1 MPVQRASA
9 SEQIAN
15 ELREQIE
22 SGDLAPGEVLP
33 SDAELAVRFDVSKP
47 TITKAR
53 AMLVALGLVASRAGA
68 ASTVRD
74 VVPERPGAGQ
84 GRPARWTGRTY
95 PEGHGARVVS
105 ARIAPA
111 APAVAAAIGTEA
123 GAPVIERRE
132 VTYAADGRPL
142 AVSTACFPAILIDQ
156 CPALLAT
163 EPIAEGATR
172 YVERQTGRAAA
183 TVAADVSC
191 RPSRSEGDGEAAGL
205 GTYVLALT
213 TTIYDANDVAIAHEV
228 ELHPPGTPIAVDVS
242 GSLTT
247 GMSR

>member
-9 SEQIAN
+9 SEQIAS

-22 SGDLAPGEVLP
+22 SGELAPGEVLP
-33 SDAELAVRFDVSKP
+33 SDAALAVRFDVSKP

-74 VVPERPGAGQ
+74 VVPDRVAG
-84 GRPARWTGRTY
+84 GRSGPPRWTGPSY
-95 PEGHGARVVS
+95 PEGHDARVVS

-111 APAVAAAIGTEA
+111 APDVAAAIGTEP

-132 VTYAADGRPL
+132 VTHAVGERPL
-142 AVSTACFPAILIDQ
+142 AVLRTCFPAILIDQ

-163 EPIAEGATR
+163 KPITEGTIR

-183 TVAADVSC
+183 FVAADVSC
-191 RPSRSEGDGEAAGL
+191 RPSEGDGETAAL
-205 GTYVLALT
+205 GPYVLALSIT
-213 TTIYDANDVAIAHEV
+213 LYDANDVAIAHEV
-228 ELHPPGTPIAVDVS
+228 ELHPPGTPIAVDISGVLHARVS
-242 GSLTT
+242 
-247 GMSR
+247 R

>member
-9 SEQIAN
+9 SEQIAS

-22 SGDLAPGEVLP
+22 SGELAPGQVLP

-74 VVPERPGAGQ
+74 TGSDRVAAGRRA
-84 GRPARWTGRTY
+84 RPARWTGRSY
-95 PEGHGARVVS
+95 PDGHYARIVS
-105 ARIAPA
+105 AGIAA
-111 APAVAAAIGTEA
+111 ASPAVAAAIGTEP
-123 GAPVIERRE
+123 GAPVIERRV
-132 VTYAADGRPL
+132 VTYAPDDSPL
-142 AVSTACFPAILIDQ
+142 AVSRTCFPAILIDQ
-156 CPALLAT
+156 CPALLVT

-183 TVAADVSC
+183 SVAADVSC
-191 RPSRSEGDGEAAGL
+191 RPGGSEPDGDAAQLRLAMGAHL
-205 GTYVLALT
+205 LALSA
-213 TTIYDANDVAIAHEV
+213 TIYDANDVAIAHEV

-242 GSLTT
+242 G
-247 GMSR
+247 R